1 MRRARLAKSS
11 WNSGLWSC
19 DSGTLSSTGSGITED
34 PKGLLPAE
42 LPPLKFKKYNG
53 DCRVHLQ
60 RKLLL
65 VASASDG
72 LISRLACVVIEAGVV
87 AHMTMIIRDF
97 KSSENMEKENVFASM
112 LVMV

>member
-1 MRRARLAKSS
+1 M
-11 WNSGLWSC
+11 
-19 DSGTLSSTGSGITED
+19 
-34 PKGLLPAE
+34 
-42 LPPLKFKKYNG
+42 
-53 DCRVHLQ
+53 Q
-60 RKLLL
+60 RKRLL